1 MGTFRGFRVAA
12 AVLLATAAAT
22 SADAQTPPSASAT
35 QTPPSS
41 TASAEKPTTGKVGE
55 KMPAFTAKVVR
66 GDKTQDFDSTKT
78 ATTTFY
84 FLVGVECP
92 ATKPYVDRLGALEA
106 AYMPKG
112 VDFVY
117 VYVNVPEK
125 PAVKAKFHKQSKFAG
140 GFLNDEK
147 SEIAKKLA
155 ATKTGEVLI
164 CGKDGTVLYRG
175 GVDDSPSDAARAK
188 SKYVQDALNEI
199 LAGKPVTTPTSK
211 VHG

>member
-1 MGTFRGFRVAA
+1 MSQFRSFGIAA
-12 AVLLATAAAT
+12 ALLLAAAT
-22 SADAQTPPSASAT
+22 ATSATAQTPPST
-35 QTPPSS
+35 TG
-41 TASAEKPTTGKVGE
+41 TAEKPTTGKVGE
-55 KMPAFTAKVVR
+55 KMPGFKAKVVR

-78 ATTTFY
+78 ETTTFY

-92 ATKPYVDRLGALEA
+92 ATKPYVDRLCALEA

-147 SEIAKKLA
+147 SEIAKMLA

-164 CGKDGTVLYRG
+164 AGKDGTVLYRG

-188 SKYVQDALNEI
+188 VKYVQDALNEI